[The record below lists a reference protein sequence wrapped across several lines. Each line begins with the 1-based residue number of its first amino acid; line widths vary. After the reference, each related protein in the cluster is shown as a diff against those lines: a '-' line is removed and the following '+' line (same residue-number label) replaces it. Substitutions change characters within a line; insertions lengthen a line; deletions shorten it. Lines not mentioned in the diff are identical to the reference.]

1 MLFGSNILEVAIA
14 VIFVYLLLSLVCT
27 ALNEGI
33 ASLLDKRGHNLV
45 EGIKNLLNDP
55 KFTGLAQQVYN
66 HGLIGGISQYASD
79 PKKRTRLPSYMSP
92 TGFSL
97 ALLDILSARG
107 AIASQYGD
115 LLANAEKADDAHDQA
130 LEAAA
135 ATPSDRRLAEAV
147 NRTEAVREEA
157 TKALESTLAQAKI
170 AYEQAVRSS
179 RAAPGDASLAATV
192 TQAKNTADNIHAVM
206 RMLDARRAAVASSKK
221 PREIELLHA
230 AGTTLKEALAFAREL
245 ATQYPDPLSNI
256 QEGLK
261 RLPEGHTRE
270 TLLVLVDKTRREI
283 AEVSQQAEAF
293 RQNLED
299 WFNSSMDRVGGW
311 YKRWTQRVLLA
322 LSTAIVIATNAD
334 TVMLVERLSKDNIL
348 RASVVA
354 AAEKTVRTGPVPVLG
369 EPSREGTG
377 EDGSTPSSA
386 PPSAAAALS
395 ATPGKAINDAPD
407 LQKIMRA
414 AEELKL
420 PVGWSRDP
428 RDAGYFP
435 WPEWSLEYA
444 RWAFYKAIGLFI
456 SILAVSLGAPFW
468 FDTLSKFVNL
478 RSSGTPPGE
487 TAKSAPRPSVKR

>member
-14 VIFVYLLLSLVCT
+14 IIFVYLLLSLVCT

-66 HGLIGGISQYASD
+66 HGLIGGISQYASS

-107 AIASQYGD
+107 AIANRYGD
-115 LLANAEKADDAHDQA
+115 LLANAEKADDAYEQA
-130 LEAAA
+130 LKAAA
-135 ATPSDRRLAEAV
+135 AAPTDSRLAEAV
-147 NRTEAVREEA
+147 NKTKAAQEES
-157 TKALESTLAQAKI
+157 TKALESVLAQAKT
-170 AYEQAVRSS
+170 AYDEAVQSS
-179 RAAPGDASLAATV
+179 RAAPADASLAATV
-192 TQAKNTADNIHAVM
+192 AQAKNTADSIHAAL
-206 RMLDARRAAVASSKK
+206 RMLDARRAAVASAKK

-230 AGTTLKEALAFAREL
+230 AGITLKEALAFAREL
-245 ATQYPDPLSNI
+245 AAQYPDPLSNI

-270 TLLVLVDKTRREI
+270 TLLVLVDKTRREV

-299 WFNSSMDRVGGW
+299 WFNSSMDRISGW
-311 YKRWTQRVLLA
+311 YKRWTQRVLLVLA
-322 LSTAIVIATNAD
+322 AAIVISTNAD
-334 TVMLVERLSKDNIL
+334 TLMLIERLSKDNIL

-354 AAEKTVRTGPVPVLG
+354 AAEETVRARPAPAPAELPPG
-369 EPSREGTG
+369 EAAN
-377 EDGSTPSSA
+377 GSADSL
-386 PPSAAAALS
+386 PPP
-395 ATPGKAINDAPD
+395 ATPLASTASGTSVNDAPD
-407 LQKIMRA
+407 LQEMMRT

-435 WPEWSLEYA
+435 WPELSVEYM

-478 RSSGTPPGE
+478 RSAGTPPGE
-487 TAKSAPRPSVKR
+487 TRKSAPQPSGTR